1 MKLLRAYAMSLH
13 GKSAHLMS
21 ETNDVC
27 TLCTLR
33 NIRTPRAFFCFAFFC
48 LFVFFFHFDTFP
60 RCVDVS
66 TAER

>member
-33 NIRTPRAFFCFAFFC
+33 NIRTPHAFFCFA
-48 LFVFFFHFDTFP
+48 FFFHFDTFP
-60 RCVDVS
+60 CCVDVIQCRKM
-66 TAER
+66 T